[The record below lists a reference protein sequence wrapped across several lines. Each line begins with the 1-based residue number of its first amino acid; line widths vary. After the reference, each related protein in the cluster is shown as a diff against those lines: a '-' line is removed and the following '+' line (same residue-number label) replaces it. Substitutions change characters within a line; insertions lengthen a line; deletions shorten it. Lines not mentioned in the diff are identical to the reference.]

1 MTLSILM
8 KRERTLLARI
18 DANSCWRRPLPSES
32 FDAEQQMP
40 KASINASV
48 PPDLQ
53 TARGRIITLRHHRV
67 EGGRGDRRE
76 KGREE
81 ETVRGVRIR
90 RESAPSDPHRVS
102 GKSTR
107 RRADLQPRWNSPEHR
122 GTCPLPPPPPPLL
135 LEGPRREGKMHTS
148 ERGPPRR
155 ARPSLGAAGA
165 RARVSS
171 G

>member
-67 EGGRGDRRE
+67 E
-76 KGREE
+76 
-81 ETVRGVRIR
+81 
-90 RESAPSDPHRVS
+90 VS

-122 GTCPLPPPPPPLL
+122 GTW
-135 LEGPRREGKMHTS
+135 
-148 ERGPPRR
+148 
-155 ARPSLGAAGA
+155 
-165 RARVSS
+165 SS
-171 G
+171 PK

>member
-67 EGGRGDRRE
+67 EGGRGDRK

-122 GTCPLPPPPPPLL
+122 GTW
-135 LEGPRREGKMHTS
+135 
-148 ERGPPRR
+148 
-155 ARPSLGAAGA
+155 
-165 RARVSS
+165 SS
-171 G
+171 PK